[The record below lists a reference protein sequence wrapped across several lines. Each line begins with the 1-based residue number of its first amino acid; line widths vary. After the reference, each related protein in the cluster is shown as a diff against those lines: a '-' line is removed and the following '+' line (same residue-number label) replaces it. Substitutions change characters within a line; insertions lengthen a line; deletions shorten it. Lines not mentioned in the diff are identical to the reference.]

1 VFRIE
6 NLTQKVVV
14 WATEIAAT
22 AAQLPSTTAR
32 EAYLLERHRELMAG
46 AMAEGVAECHSIILA
61 DACVDAARRI
71 MTELVARGGGRPQA
85 RH

>member
-1 VFRIE
+1 MIE

-14 WATEIAAT
+14 WATEIATRAAELPSAT
-22 AAQLPSTTAR
+22 ARDAF
-32 EAYLLERHRELMAG
+32 LLERRRELVAG
-46 AMAEGVAECHSIILA
+46 ARAEGVAEHEAAILA

-71 MTELVARGGGRPQA
+71 MTALVARGISSSPS